1 MRNCLIVAAGSLA
14 LAACVPVAEQ
24 AAKMPPLR
32 ALSGQQDNPRLA
44 LLEHVL
50 GSYFTSDI
58 TNRPT
63 ICAAVHDGREED
75 ALAPEDEIALIERFE
90 RLAPLSRCTLATS
103 GWRDA
108 ETDEPALVF
117 SLHSFTC
124 AAADRCTGWAGY
136 NAGAAASMS
145 YLYAMDWGGNGW
157 TFTRDPRALAQ

>member
-1 MRNCLIVAAGSLA
+1 MRNCLILAAGSLV
-14 LAACVPVAEQ
+14 LAGCAPVAEQ
-24 AAKMPPLR
+24 GGQISGLP
-32 ALSGQQDNPRLA
+32 ALSGQQGNPRLA

-50 GSYFTSDI
+50 TDYFTSDI

-90 RLAPLSRCTLATS
+90 RLAPLSRCTLAPG

-108 ETDEPALVF
+108 ETEEPALVF

-145 YLYAMDWGGNGW
+145 YLYTMQWGGSAW
-157 TFTRDPRALAQ
+157 TFTRDARALAQ